1 MDGLRD
7 EPVPAPQQPF
17 CSIAQLKIS
26 IFKNKIGFLEHVQS
40 GETNDKTRKPSEK
53 LDRRRLDA
61 AVAAVQIS
69 VEQ

>member
-1 MDGLRD
+1 MDFGMN
-7 EPVPAPQQPF
+7 PF
-17 CSIAQLKIS
+17 QHRSSPSTLSRSSKFRFS
-26 IFKNKIGFLEHVQS
+26 RTKIGFLEHVQS